1 MGNQWG
7 EDEDLMLGEMRR
19 SQTFGECTVI
29 VSHVDRMMCFDQSS
43 VIVWI
48 DSVRHTHTYL
58 MTMMMMR
65 MRMMMMMMMIRMMTM
80 TMTMMTMTTTMMIH
94 T

>member
-1 MGNQWG
+1 MVPFGTLTFTSACRMGNQWG

-19 SQTFGECTVI
+19 SQTFGEYTVI

-48 DSVRHTHTYL
+48 DSVRHTH
-58 MTMMMMR
+58 
-65 MRMMMMMMMIRMMTM
+65 I
-80 TMTMMTMTTTMMIH
+80 
-94 T
+94 

>member
-19 SQTFGECTVI
+19 SQTFGEYTVI

-48 DSVRHTHTYL
+48 DSVRHTH
-58 MTMMMMR
+58 
-65 MRMMMMMMMIRMMTM
+65 IFDDDDDDDDDDDEDEDEDDDDDDDDDDD
-80 TMTMMTMTTTMMIH
+80 
-94 T
+94 